1 VTSHSIVLDL
11 EIIHCGFGAV
21 DGLVALLVLTFHVN
35 LETKVNNQVLPI

>member
-1 VTSHSIVLDL
+1 MLDL